1 MSTEKVTVSID
12 AAILQRL
19 DRLVKDEIFTSRSRA
34 IQVAVEEKL
43 ERFDRTRLARELAKI
58 DPAEEQ
64 AMAELGFGDDAA
76 KWDPY

>member
-43 ERFDRTRLARELAKI
+43 ARFDRTRLARELTKI
-58 DPAEEQ
+58 NPSEEQ

-76 KWDPY
+76 KWDSY

>member
-1 MSTEKVTVSID
+1 MSTEKISVSID

-19 DRLVKDEIFTSRSRA
+19 DRLVKDETFASRSRA
-34 IQVAVEEKL
+34 IQIAVEEKL
-43 ERFDRTRLARELAKI
+43 ERFDRTRLARDLAKI

-76 KWDPY
+76 KWESY

>member
-43 ERFDRTRLARELAKI
+43 ERFDRTRLSRELGKI
-58 DPAEEQ
+58 DPSEEQ
-64 AMAELGFGDDAA
+64 AMAEMGFGDDAA
-76 KWDPY
+76 TWDPY